1 MAGIPPFHSP
11 RVAIV
16 TGAARGIGLEISRRL
31 AGLGTAVVLVDVRFD
46 EARAAA
52 AALQDQGFLAMGL
65 AGDVSRHQVV
75 QEVVQ
80 AVMTRWGRVDVLV
93 NNAGICPLTP
103 LDAIDEDEWD
113 RVLAVNLKGPF
124 LSAQAVAPI
133 MRQQKAGKIINIAS
147 SAGQMGGLAVGLHY
161 AASKAGI
168 LGLTKSLARLLA
180 PDVQVNAV
188 SPGTTESEMTAAWD
202 AAALAGIMRTIPL
215 QRFGQ
220 PADVAAA
227 VLFLA
232 SEEASYIT
240 GQTLSVNGGLWM
252 A

>member
-1 MAGIPPFHSP
+1 MAGTPQPDIT

-16 TGAARGIGLEISRRL
+16 TGAARGIGYEISCRL
-31 AGLGTAVVLVDVRFD
+31 AEEGAAVAVVDIRFD

-52 AALQDQGFLAMGL
+52 NTLAAHGFPAIGL
-65 AGDVSRHQVV
+65 AGDISQAQVV
-75 QEVVQ
+75 RSMVH
-80 AVMTRWGRVDVLV
+80 AIMTRWGRIDVLV

-103 LDAIDEDEWD
+103 LEAIDEAEWD

-124 LSAQAVAPI
+124 LCAQAVAPI
-133 MRQQKAGKIINIAS
+133 MQQQKTGKIINIAS

-168 LGLTKSLARLLA
+168 LGLTKSLARMLA
-180 PDVQVNAV
+180 PHIQVNAV
-188 SPGTTESEMTAAWD
+188 SPGTTESDMTAGWD
-202 AAALAGIMRTIPL
+202 AATLAGIVCSIPL
-215 QRFGQ
+215 QRLGQ

-232 SEEASYIT
+232 SDAANFIT

-252 A
+252 G